1 MHNVI
6 GEAAG
11 KIWRYLDHHGKS
23 SFASILKGTKLK
35 QREADR
41 AIGWLARE
49 GKIRFEKDK
58 NAEIISIIM
67 D

>member
-1 MHNVI
+1 MTDTI

-11 KIWRYLDHHGKS
+11 VIWGYLDRNGNIS
-23 SFASILKGTKLK
+23 TAALVKGTKLK

-49 GKIRFEKDK
+49 GKIRIEKTK
-58 NAEIISIIM
+58 KGELISLV
-67 D
+67 